1 MAYAVTNPP
10 KLLVPSF
17 TNVSGESSIWTYSS
31 TDAATD
37 VDVPGYFTNAKEL
50 GIKAGDVIFV
60 TDSDASP
67 VIITAHRA
75 ISYSGTT
82 LTISTGNTF
91 VTGTA
96 GS

>member
-1 MAYAVTNPP
+1 MAYIPANLS
-10 KLLVPSF
+10 LLVPSF
-17 TNVSGESSIWTYSS
+17 TNGSAEQSVWTYFS

-37 VDVPGYFTNAKEL
+37 VDVPGYISDAKAK
-50 GIKAGDVIFV
+50 GIKVNDVIFV
-60 TDSDASP
+60 TDTDASP

-75 ISYSGTT
+75 ISYSGDT

-91 VTGTA
+91 VTGTS